1 MIVIPLVLW
10 DLVYAI
16 FTSEAIYINDL
27 DHKLN
32 KESLAFQFNLL
43 FLIYFLSSL
52 LLKAY
57 IRSKKK

>member
-10 DLVYAI
+10 DLVYAF

-27 DHKLN
+27 DYKLN